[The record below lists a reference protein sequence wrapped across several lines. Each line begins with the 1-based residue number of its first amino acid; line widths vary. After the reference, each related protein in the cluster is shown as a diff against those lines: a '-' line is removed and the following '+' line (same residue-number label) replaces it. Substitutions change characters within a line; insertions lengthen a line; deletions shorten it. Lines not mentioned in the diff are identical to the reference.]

1 LGINNGEYI
10 IWDPCCGSLNAIC
23 SVFDSKEFVTKISDV
38 QELNLNDFMQ
48 MSYTE
53 IEKSDVN
60 GTMIVTNPP
69 WSQNKKFLTKLVEL
83 NVPFCCLLK
92 MDVMGNKYFSEI
104 LSSASK
110 DRVFHALPLSKGKF
124 YCVQTGNEIQMASI
138 FWLICDYIP
147 KGYVDALKQSEE
159 IRTCPVIMKSL

>member
-1 LGINNGEYI
+1 
-10 IWDPCCGSLNAIC
+10 
-23 SVFDSKEFVTKISDV
+23 
-38 QELNLNDFMQ
+38 
-48 MSYTE
+48 
-53 IEKSDVN
+53 
-60 GTMIVTNPP
+60 
-69 WSQNKKFLTKLVEL
+69 
-83 NVPFCCLLK
+83 